1 VKTYK
6 EKIPCRVILIVAL
19 KSNTSIC
26 HQNNLKKIIYKN
38 NQQMKN
44 LKSLRARTIKTIEEN
59 RDQDL
64 DKNKIKNQIQK
75 KINKIIN
82 NKK

>member
-1 VKTYK
+1 
-6 EKIPCRVILIVAL
+6 
-19 KSNTSIC
+19 
-26 HQNNLKKIIYKN
+26 
-38 NQQMKN
+38 MKN

-82 NKK
+82 NKKQEYINF